1 MGTNNNHGVEVTA
14 LASDK
19 SALNHGEGNDLA
31 LLCQKMHKA
40 LASGP
45 HGAPVWVVPLNQVQ
59 SRVSGKFPVIPSKRL
74 GSSYSAM

>member
-31 LLCQKMHKA
+31 LLCQKNA
-40 LASGP
+40 Q
-45 HGAPVWVVPLNQVQ
+45 GAGIWATW
-59 SRVSGKFPVIPSKRL
+59 
-74 GSSYSAM
+74 GSSLGGPP